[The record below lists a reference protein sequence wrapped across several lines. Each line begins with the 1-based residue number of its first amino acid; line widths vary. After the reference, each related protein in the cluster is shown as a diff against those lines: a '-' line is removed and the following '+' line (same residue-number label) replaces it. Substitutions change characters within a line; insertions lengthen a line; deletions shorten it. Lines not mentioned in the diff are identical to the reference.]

1 MNKKLNIN
9 NLIMYHGKNF
19 LIIFLLL
26 IPLVLIRQKE
36 HYFYDPLLHFFENDY
51 LYQSLPEINI
61 LKLNFNLLVR
71 YILNSIISIAIIW
84 FFFKKNE
91 YINFSIKFYLILMF
105 ILFIS
110 INIILIINNKS
121 LHLPLFYTRR
131 FIIQPLFLFLLLPA
145 FHYQN
150 RIKK

>member
-9 NLIMYHGKNF
+9 NLIIYHGKNF

-26 IPLVLIRQKE
+26 IPLVLIRQNE
-36 HYFYDPLLHFFENDY
+36 HLFYDPLMPFFENDY

-61 LKLNFNLLVR
+61 FKLNFNLLIR
-71 YILNSIISIAIIW
+71 YLLNSVISIAIIW
-84 FFFKKNE
+84 FFFKKYE
-91 YINFSIKFYLILMF
+91 YINFSIKFYLILMLVLF
-105 ILFIS
+105 VSLNIL
-110 INIILIINNKS
+110 LIINNKS
-121 LHLPLFYTRR
+121 LYLPLFYTRR